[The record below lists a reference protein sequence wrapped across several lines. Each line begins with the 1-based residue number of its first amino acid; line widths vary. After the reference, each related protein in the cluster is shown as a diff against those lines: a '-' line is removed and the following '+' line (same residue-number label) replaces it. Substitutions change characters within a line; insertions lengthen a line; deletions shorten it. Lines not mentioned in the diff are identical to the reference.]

1 MGHVLY
7 SLFMACCMFALAT
20 SGLIF
25 ALAMWKRS
33 KNNCICEVCRKELD
47 K

>member
-7 SLFMACCMFALAT
+7 SLFMACCMFILAAC
-20 SGLIF
+20 GLLF
-25 ALAMWKRS
+25 ALAMWRKS
-33 KNNCICEVCRKELD
+33 NSLCDECRKELD

>member
-1 MGHVLY
+1 MGQVFY
-7 SLFMACCMFALAT
+7 SLFMACCMFILSM
-20 SGLIF
+20 SGLAF

-33 KNNCICEVCRKELD
+33 TQQICTECKEKLY

>member
-7 SLFMACCMFALAT
+7 SLFMACCMFALTMA
-20 SGLIF
+20 GLIF
-25 ALAMWKRS
+25 ALSMWRKS
-33 KNNCICEVCRKELD
+33 NTLCNECKKELD